1 VKGTLQEAGE
11 GRWRLRVFVGREGGK
26 VRHVN
31 RNFRGTKRQAQ
42 SALAKLVAD
51 IERQQVATR
60 LAGTLGELIDDWLDD
75 ISSRR
80 SAYTIQEYRRIV
92 SKTIEPALGKIR
104 IDRLTPRQLDEFYRS
119 LERDGLSGSSIH
131 QHHSILHASLGRAV
145 KWGLLAANPA
155 DRATAPRPA
164 RSSATAPAV
173 EDVQKLI
180 TAAEAEEDNV
190 LATAIA
196 LGAVTGARRG
206 ELCALR
212 WSDLD
217 VQRGVL
223 RIARSLTVVAAKPSE
238 GPTKTHQR
246 RDIAT
251 DHALASLL
259 AGRREQQERFAALA
273 GVDLTENPFVLSRAS
288 DGSTPC
294 LPDGLSNA
302 YARLAKR
309 VGIVTHFHE
318 LRHFSATAAIAQ
330 GVDVRTVASRLGH
343 ADPSLTLRVY
353 AHAMEARDRHLAGI
367 LGSTVL
373 GPIHGGAE
381 FDQTDAPS
389 PAQLESS
396 R

>member
-1 VKGTLQEAGE
+1 MKGTLQGAGE

-31 RNFRGTKRQAQ
+31 RNFNGNKRQAQ
-42 SALAKLVAD
+42 GALAKLVAD

-75 ISSRR
+75 ISPRR

-92 SKTIEPALGKIR
+92 SKTIKPALGR
-104 IDRLTPRQLDEFYRS
+104 TRVDRLTPRQLDDFYRS

-131 QHHSILHASLGRAV
+131 QHHSILHASLKRAV
-145 KWGLLAANPA
+145 KWGLLATNPA

-164 RSSATAPAV
+164 RSSAAAPAV
-173 EDVQKLI
+173 ADVQKLI
-180 TAAEAEEDNV
+180 AAADDDGDNV

-196 LGAVTGARRG
+196 LGAMTGARRG

-212 WSDLD
+212 WSDLNRD
-217 VQRGVL
+217 RGVL
-223 RIARSLTVVAAKPSE
+223 RIARSLTVVAAKPNE

-246 RDIAT
+246 RDIAI
-251 DHALASLL
+251 DPALASLL
-259 AGRREQQERFAALA
+259 AARREQQERFAALA
-273 GVDLTENPFVLSRAS
+273 GLDLVDDPFVLSRCS
-288 DGSTPC
+288 DGSAPC

-302 YARLAKR
+302 YARLVKR
-309 VGIVTHFHE
+309 LGIVTHFHE
-318 LRHFSATAAIAQ
+318 LRHFSATAAIAE
-330 GVDVRTVASRLGH
+330 GIDVRTVAGRLGH

-353 AHAMEARDRHLAGI
+353 AHALEARDGQLAGI
-367 LGSTVL
+367 LGTTVL
-373 GPIHGGAE
+373 GPVHHGPEPDQADPPAPAELEGA
-381 FDQTDAPS
+381 
-389 PAQLESS
+389 